1 MTQGSKLADRLVGRI
16 FGKKDPLP
24 REEPTKPVSVKKRLD
39 DMQEVRRAMRA
50 RMRPL
55 GRIF

>member
-16 FGKKDPLP
+16 FGGKEPLP
-24 REEPTKPVSVKKRLD
+24 KTEPSKPLSVKKQLD

-55 GRIF
+55 GRMF